1 MSQWLADLTIYFVVK
16 TEQKNNCLAE
26 AHLYVYG
33 SIQGINL
40 RQSNNAE
47 CH

>member
-1 MSQWLADLTIYFVVK
+1 MSQLLVDLTIYFVVK

-26 AHLYVYG
+26 PPLYGYE

-40 RQSNNAE
+40 RQSNTAE
-47 CH
+47 YN